1 MAIVR
6 RLSILMSILLL
17 SLLTVMTPSFAVQPD
32 EILADSAMESR
43 ARAMSAQ
50 LRCLVC
56 QNQSIDDSNA
66 PLARDLRLLVRERL
80 QAGDSDQAVMDY
92 VVARYGEFVLLKPPF
107 NAATLLL
114 WLTPLLALLA
124 AIYLVRA
131 SMQGG
136 TRDASQ
142 QAAELTAEEKKK
154 LDAILK
160 D

>member
-17 SLLTVMTPSFAVQPD
+17 SLLTVMTPSFAVQLD

-43 ARAMSAQ
+43 ARAISAQ